1 MTEQEKQQYLKE
13 LREKQLTGSS
23 NLTQT
28 PEIIKSR
35 EKKQSDLD
43 NLEEATKKFFNND
56 TTIKSD

>member
-35 EKKQSDLD
+35 EEKQSDLD
-43 NLEEATKKFFNND
+43 NLEEATKKFFNNNQD
-56 TTIKSD
+56 EKMV

>member
-43 NLEEATKKFFNND
+43 NLEEATKKFFNNNQD
-56 TTIKSD
+56 EKMV

>member
-35 EKKQSDLD
+35 EKN
-43 NLEEATKKFFNND
+43 NL
-56 TTIKSD
+56 I